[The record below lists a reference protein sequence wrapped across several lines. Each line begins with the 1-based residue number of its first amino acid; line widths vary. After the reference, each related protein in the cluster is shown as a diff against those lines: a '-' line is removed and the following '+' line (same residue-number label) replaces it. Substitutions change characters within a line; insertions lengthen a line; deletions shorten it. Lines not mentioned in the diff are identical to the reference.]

1 MIKYF
6 LLLISAIAILSSCS
20 TAKKASEIQAV
31 RAPVA
36 PYLRMT
42 CPELITEQRILL
54 SEVTASGVAVDKAH
68 DSDQT
73 TEIVTWILFAPAAFW
88 LEGNEVEASRNA
100 AQKGQLDAI
109 NEALRINKCGAN

>member
-1 MIKYF
+1 MVKA
-6 LLLISAIAILSSCS
+6 LISFILISILLSGCS
-20 TAKKASEIQAV
+20 TAKKSSEIQAV

-42 CPELITEQRILL
+42 CPELITEQRVLL
-54 SEVTASGVAVDKAH
+54 TEVAASGVAVDKAH

-88 LEGNEVEASRNA
+88 LEGNEVEASRYA

-109 NEALRINKCGAN
+109 NEALRINKCGTN